1 MFAARQRP
9 LLVVEDRLLAL
20 RLSLNTP
27 VLSTAELATGPA
39 RAAIVVYAEA
49 GTRRFAVIARS
60 LRGGVAVVYELEAEP
75 ATDESGWNVA
85 LDAALSFG
93 ESMGFLFDDEM
104 VVDRRP
110 ETLRRALARMH
121 ALIAPPEVGDL
132 DEISARADTGSA
144 SDAPRAAASE
154 EPGPVL
160 GSSEDLSEILLED
173 EFHGLDAASRAPEP
187 VPSPEPAVA
196 LSLSKFRGAPPPA
209 PVTAPAS
216 LSGVPL
222 AAASPEQ
229 TEPGRTGPARL
240 GRVRPLRVRLDGDG
254 APKID
259 PILRL
264 LADF

>member
-1 MFAARQRP
+1 M
-9 LLVVEDRLLAL
+9 VEDRLLAL

-75 ATDESGWNVA
+75 ATDESAWGVA

-132 DEISARADTGSA
+132 DEISAHSGVASATASEPAAAGDARSPVIGSA
-144 SDAPRAAASE
+144 E
-154 EPGPVL
+154 E
-160 GSSEDLSEILLED
+160 LSEILLED
-173 EFHGLDAASRAPEP
+173 EFHGQDAATRAPEP
-187 VPSPEPAVA
+187 VLAPQPAAVV
-196 LSLSKFRGAPPPA
+196 SLSKFRGAPPPA
-209 PVTAPAS
+209 PAPTAPLAS
-216 LSGVPL
+216 P
-222 AAASPEQ
+222 SPEQ

-254 APKID
+254 AATID

>member
-27 VLSTAELATGPA
+27 VLSTAELPTGPA
-39 RAAIVVYAEA
+39 SAAIAVYAEA

-85 LDAALSFG
+85 LDASLSFG

-132 DEISARADTGSA
+132 DEISARSDAEPAHAA
-144 SDAPRAAASE
+144 SDAAGFAI
-154 EPGPVL
+154 
-160 GSSEDLSEILLED
+160 GSPEDLSEILLED
-173 EFHGLDAASRAPEP
+173 ELEGQEAASRAPVVAP
-187 VPSPEPAVA
+187 PPAAAVP
-196 LSLSKFRGAPPPA
+196 LSKFRSAPPPA
-209 PVTAPAS
+209 SPAS
-216 LSGVPL
+216 
-222 AAASPEQ
+222 ASPEQ

-240 GRVRPLRVRLDGDG
+240 GRVRPLRVRLEAEG
-254 APKID
+254 APRVD

>member
-1 MFAARQRP
+1 M
-9 LLVVEDRLLAL
+9 VEDRLLAL

-27 VLSTAELATGPA
+27 VLSTAELPTGPA
-39 RAAIVVYAEA
+39 RAAIAVYAEA

-60 LRGGVAVVYELEAEP
+60 LRGGVAVVYELEEEP
-75 ATDESGWNVA
+75 ATDESGWSVA
-85 LDAALSFG
+85 LDASLSFG

-132 DEISARADTGSA
+132 DEISARSDTS
-144 SDAPRAAASE
+144 SDAPGPAAG
-154 EPGPVL
+154 GPTI
-160 GSSEDLSEILLED
+160 GSSEELSEILLED
-173 EFHGLDAASRAPEP
+173 EFDGQDAASRAPVEAS
-187 VPSPEPAVA
+187 SPPQPAAAV
-196 LSLSKFRGAPPPA
+196 SLSKFRGAPQTALPTAA
-209 PVTAPAS
+209 P
-216 LSGVPL
+216 
-222 AAASPEQ
+222 AAASAEM

-240 GRVRPLRVRLDGDG
+240 GRVRPVRVRLEGDG
-254 APKID
+254 APKTD

>member
-27 VLSTAELATGPA
+27 VLSTAELPTGPA
-39 RAAIVVYAEA
+39 RAAIAVYAEA

-60 LRGGVAVVYELEAEP
+60 LRGGLAVVYELEGEP
-75 ATDESGWNVA
+75 ATDESGWSVA

-132 DEISARADTGSA
+132 DENSAR
-144 SDAPRAAASE
+144 SDAATEAAPDE
-154 EPGPVL
+154 VGPVI
-160 GSSEDLSEILLED
+160 GGTADLSEILLED
-173 EFHGLDAASRAPEP
+173 ALEGQEAGSRAPIEAGP
-187 VPSPEPAVA
+187 LPSPAAV
-196 LSLSKFRGAPPPA
+196 SLSKFRGATPPP
-209 PVTAPAS
+209 PQAPAS
-216 LSGVPL
+216 S
-222 AAASPEQ
+222 EQ

-240 GRVRPLRVRLDGDG
+240 GRVRPLRVRLEGDA
-254 APKID
+254 APKVD